1 MGNLHPTILLW
12 TLKFFDLGNM
22 VFCLFLAMASSGTK
36 IKLFPLPQLLAK
48 PIIVTDVIL
57 FLAFALCWHKIFAI
71 FGLYRSRR
79 LITWKADCIDIVNA
93 TSLSALI
100 MFIMSIV
107 FNIQLLPPQVVFI
120 FWAYSTITTILSRLI
135 LRYSLKRLRF
145 RGVNLQN
152 LLIVGTNPRA
162 LSFAQKIESRLELG
176 YNIIGFVDDT
186 WSGTEKFLE
195 SGYPLVANFASLP
208 SFLRNNVVNEV
219 VIDLPIDSLREQI
232 LRIVDQCVEQG
243 IVVRCLS
250 DSYLF
255 LRKIQARAKLDLFE
269 NSILVTV
276 ETGAMMGW
284 PVWAKRIFDFFVSW
298 LLVVILSPVLALIAL
313 AIKITS
319 PGPAFFIQERV
330 GLQKRRFRMI
340 KFRTMYK
347 DSEQKQAELEAL
359 NEASGPVFKLKND
372 PRVTPVG
379 HFLRRTSLDEI
390 PQLFN
395 VLNGDMSLVGPRP
408 LPVRDYQGFSQDWHR
423 RRFSVRPGI
432 TCLWQAEGR
441 SNLPFETWMSL
452 DMKYIDEWSFWLDMK
467 ILAQTVIAVLK
478 KTGAY

>member
-1 MGNLHPTILLW
+1 MSNLRPTILLW
-12 TLKFFDLGNM
+12 GLKFFDLGNL
-22 VFCLFLAMASSGTK
+22 VFCLFLASASLPTN
-36 IKLFPLPQLLAK
+36 IKLVPFPLLLTE
-48 PIIVTDVIL
+48 PVLVTDFIL
-57 FLAFALCWHKIFAI
+57 LLAFALCWLKIFDI

-79 LITWKADCIDIVNA
+79 LITWKAEVKDIVNA
-93 TSLSALI
+93 TSLSALVL
-100 MFIMSIV
+100 FILSMV
-107 FNIQLLPPQVVFI
+107 LNFQLLPPQVVFI
-120 FWAYSTITTILSRLI
+120 FWAYSTSATILARLA
-135 LRYSLKRLRF
+135 LRYSLNRLRA
-145 RGVNLQN
+145 RGVNLHN

-162 LSFAQKIESRLELG
+162 LSFAQNIESRLELG

-232 LRIVDQCVEQG
+232 FRIIGQCVEQG

-250 DSYLF
+250 DSYQF

-284 PVWAKRIFDFFVSW
+284 SVWAKRIFDYMVSW
-298 LLVVILSPVLALIAL
+298 LLVVVLSPVVVLIAL

-330 GLQKRRFRMI
+330 GLQKRRFRML

-347 DSEQKQAELEAL
+347 NSEQKQEELEAL
-359 NEASGPVFKLKND
+359 NEASGPVFKLRDD

-467 ILAQTVIAVLK
+467 ILAQTVIAVLS